1 MTQATISKHVYRLK
15 VTLPWL
21 FTILFLA
28 SITSIITFLVFTSMA
43 TNDMRKA
50 TLNSTNSESSV
61 YNNSDSFYRELSYQ
75 STVICLLGI
84 ITLCV
89 VFYTLKNLL

>member
-1 MTQATISKHVYRLK
+1 MTQKNISLLSYRLK
-15 VTLPWL
+15 TALPWL

-28 SITSIITFLVFTSMA
+28 AVTSIVTFLVFTGMA
-43 TNDMRKA
+43 TNDMQNA
-50 TLNSTNSESSV
+50 DPNATNSESNV

-75 STVICLLGI
+75 ATVICLLGI
-84 ITLCV
+84 ITLCI